1 MNKFIVAIDGPAGSG
16 KSTIAKKLAEKFE
29 LTYLD
34 TGAMYRAIT
43 LYVLENKIDYHNMEL
58 VKSTLKKLNIKLNK
72 DKCYLNNID
81 VSEKIREQRVSDK
94 VSEVSSIKEI
104 RHEMVNLQRKMSE
117 ETDTILDGRDI
128 GTVVFPNADLKFFL
142 TAAPEERAKRRFQ
155 EQKAKGV
162 NISYEEVLK
171 SINDRDRGDINKE
184 EGALKKA
191 VDAIEIDTTKLNIDE
206 VIEKISKEIIKK
218 KNDR

>member
-1 MNKFIVAIDGPAGSG
+1 MNRFIVAIDGPAGSG

-72 DKCYLNNID
+72 DKCYLNDID

-128 GTVVFPNADLKFFL
+128 GTVVFPNADLKIFL